1 MKVSKN
7 SWHYK
12 LSEMLTTNFHKI
24 NNGCS
29 YIQNLIRLL
38 FALVFLVIVA
48 IVVFLIPGSLI
59 AKSYDLDG
67 FWAGGVMIGG
77 SAVIWAAVAG
87 IAYAIYRLKDKSA
100 FKSEV
105 TIVKEFIHSK
115 KEKYCPKLEIVD

>member
-12 LSEMLTTNFHKI
+12 LVSEWASDFNKV
-24 NNGCS
+24 NDGCS
-29 YIQNLIRLL
+29 YFRSLIKVILAIL
-38 FALVFLVIVA
+38 FMLVVCIVT
-48 IVVFLIPGSLI
+48 FSIPGSLI
-59 AKSYDLDG
+59 AKAYDLSG

-77 SAVIWAAVAG
+77 SAVIWAAIAG
-87 IAYAIYRLKDKSA
+87 LAYAIYKLKDKTA

-105 TIVKEFIHSK
+105 ILVKDFIQAK